1 MQDTI
6 KKTMRKIGVDM
17 MCDDDF
23 PITLSKRYQSPGIS
37 ADNDGGEPVLV
48 AQVGTY
54 LADQRA
60 ARVAHFMAV
69 TELTCATPLAA
80 VERAFKA
87 ANQTEE

>member
-1 MQDTI
+1 MI
-6 KKTMRKIGVDM
+6 N
-17 MCDDDF
+17 DDDSDF
-23 PITLSKRYQSPGIS
+23 PIKPYKSPNIAEDG
-37 ADNDGGEPVLV
+37 DGGEPVLV
-48 AQVGTY
+48 ATIDRD

-87 ANQTEE
+87 ANKMEE